1 MVSGGTSS
9 VRGFVAMTRLT
20 HNRITFAPVRAK
32 FVRITE
38 TDAVEGG
45 PNWSMSNLRI
55 YEAGPGK

>member
-1 MVSGGTSS
+1 VADGKANGAHTS
-9 VRGFVAMTRLT
+9 
-20 HNRITFAPVRAK
+20 ITFTPVGAK
-32 FVRITE
+32 FIRITE